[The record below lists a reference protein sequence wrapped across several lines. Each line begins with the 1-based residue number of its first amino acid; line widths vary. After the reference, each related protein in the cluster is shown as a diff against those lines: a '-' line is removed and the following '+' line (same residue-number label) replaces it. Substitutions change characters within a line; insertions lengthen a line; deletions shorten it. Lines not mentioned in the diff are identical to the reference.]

1 MLDYLIIEYSEM
13 EMINTMKTTE
23 HPIISSI
30 LRKKIKK
37 ITVRTRNQIT
47 IPREYTEYVNVGEGE
62 ELRYEITDDGA
73 LILRPVITVPKDQAW
88 FWTDKWQ
95 AEESEVDEEI
105 KTGLT
110 SSPRTAEDFIN
121 DLKDL

>member
-1 MLDYLIIEYSEM
+1 MR
-13 EMINTMKTTE
+13 TTE
-23 HPIISSI
+23 HPVISSLI
-30 LRKKIKK
+30 RKKIKK
-37 ITVRTRNQIT
+37 VTVRTRNQIT

-110 SSPRTAEDFIN
+110 SSPRTAEGFIN